1 MDIGQASDNELQKAI
16 DDIATGAANTSTVN
30 ELEAQIQ
37 NQMGVPPVPPVPE
50 MQVPDMAPGAGAM
63 PPNVPSMDG
72 MLEGVLPQ
80 APEVASTQPMAPVE
94 NAVAE
99 APLADTAAA
108 ETATVVP
115 PVDTSADLNTVKGD
129 IVRDLYPLLD
139 KVEAKPEV
147 KFNIIKEMMN
157 ETGDKS
163 MIVKGYDV
171 AKSIADEQVKA
182 EALLY
187 LFENA

>member
-16 DDIATGAANTSTVN
+16 DDIATGAVNTSTVN

-50 MQVPDMAPGAGAM
+50 MQVPDMAPGANAM
-63 PPNVPSMDG
+63 PPSVEG
-72 MLEGVLPQ
+72 MMEGVLPQ
-80 APEVASTQPMAPVE
+80 QPEVMPEQPVVAPVE
-94 NAVAE
+94 NVVE
-99 APLADTAAA
+99 APLADTAAP
-108 ETATVVP
+108 EVATVVP
-115 PVDTSADLNTVKGD
+115 PVDTSADLNAVKGD

-171 AKSIADEQVKA
+171 AKAIADEQVKA